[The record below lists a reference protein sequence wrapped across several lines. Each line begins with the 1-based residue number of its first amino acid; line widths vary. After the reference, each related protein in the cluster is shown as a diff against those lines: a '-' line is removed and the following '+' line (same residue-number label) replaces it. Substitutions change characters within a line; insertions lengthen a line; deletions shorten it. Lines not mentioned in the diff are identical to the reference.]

1 MAKTLFFRTGA
12 SYRKGMMRKR
22 RSLREIA
29 ASVMTAPVNAMAQ
42 GPWGGKNR
50 DDQPGQGGGD
60 APGGGVGGSSGG
72 ASGGDA
78 PGGGRGSGGGGQ
90 DGPRNPWTP
99 PGGGGRPDAGRG
111 PGGRPSLID
120 DLLRRGREGLG
131 GGNGG
136 PGGPG
141 RNGGGFGGGL
151 PGGADVRSLWP
162 IGLAILLVLWVAF
175 TSVHRIGPQ
184 ERGVVLMLGKYSRS
198 LGPGIGLTL
207 PAPFETV
214 DRVDVEEIR
223 TIDIGSVAGDAENLM
238 ITGDQNIIDLAY
250 SVRWNI
256 RDAQMYKFQIADPDN
271 TIREVAESAM
281 RSVVATVSLTD
292 ALGAG
297 RTLIEQQVEQ
307 RMQEILDGYRAGVKV
322 QGVAIK
328 QADPPSAVNDAF
340 KEVSASQQ
348 AAQTYINEAR
358 AYAQQLSAR
367 AQGEAAAFDQVYEE
381 YRLAPGVTRR
391 RMYYETMEAV
401 LADVDKT
408 IVETGNV
415 TPYLPLP
422 ELKRRARKAEEPAAA
437 NAPVTVEAPAK
448 NQPRQGGSK

>member
-1 MAKTLFFRTGA
+1 
-12 SYRKGMMRKR
+12 MRKR

-29 ASVMTAPVNAMAQ
+29 ASLLPVPVVAPLSAMVQ
-42 GPWGGKNR
+42 GPWGGKGN
-50 DDQPGQGGGD
+50 DDQSGNGPVGGGSNG
-60 APGGGVGGSSGG
+60 PGS
-72 ASGGDA
+72 D
-78 PGGGRGSGGGGQ
+78 GGRGQDGN
-90 DGPRNPWTP
+90 DGPRNPWTR
-99 PGGGGRPDAGRG
+99 PGSRPDTGRDGAGD
-111 PGGRPSLID
+111 RPSLID
-120 DLLRRGREGLG
+120 DLLRRGRDGL

-136 PGGPG
+136 RGSGGPG
-141 RNGGGFGGGL
+141 GQGPRGGGFGGL
-151 PGGADVRSLWP
+151 PGGGEMRSLWP
-162 IGLAILLVLWVAF
+162 IGLAIMAVLWVGL

-198 LGPGIGLTL
+198 MGPGIGLTL

-214 DRVDVEEIR
+214 ERVDVEEIR

-256 RDAQMYKFQIADPDN
+256 QDAQLYKFQIADPDN
-271 TIREVAESAM
+271 TIKEVAESAM

-292 ALGAG
+292 SLGAG

-307 RMQEILDGYRAGVKV
+307 RMQQILDSYRAGVKV

-328 QADPPSAVNDAF
+328 QADPPAAVNDAF

-367 AQGEAAAFDQVYEE
+367 AQGEAAAFDKVYEE
-381 YRLAPGVTRR
+381 YRLAPEVTRR

-408 IVETGNV
+408 VVEAGNV

-422 ELKRRARKAEEPAAA
+422 EIKRRARKVDEAAA
-437 NAPVTVEAPAK
+437 NAPVTAEAPAK
-448 NQPRQGGSK
+448 EQPRQGGSK